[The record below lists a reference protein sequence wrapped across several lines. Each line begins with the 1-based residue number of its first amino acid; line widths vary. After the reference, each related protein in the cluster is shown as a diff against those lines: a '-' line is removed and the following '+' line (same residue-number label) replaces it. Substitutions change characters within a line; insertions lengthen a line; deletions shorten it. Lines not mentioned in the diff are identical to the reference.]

1 MSDATGMERAG
12 GGNWHLDKR
21 VNISIIGV
29 LLTQIIVGAWQVS
42 KMDSRVG
49 AVEEKVATLQ
59 RYGEAD
65 RQSIGLMRE
74 DLREIKTMLRV
85 MADKGK

>member
-1 MSDATGMERAG
+1 MSNSIELERAG
-12 GGNWHLDKR
+12 GGSWHLDKR

-65 RQSIGLMRE
+65 RQSIGAMRE
-74 DLREIKTMLRV
+74 DLREIKTMLKV